1 MPFWQAL
8 LFPIKFNVVPLRHG
22 FYELEWIERQFGNI
36 DRGCG
41 PFFRAISAYMQ
52 TTPLPR
58 TNVDQRRE
66 VCFVALSP
74 HRRYSL

>member
-36 DRGCG
+36 HR
-41 PFFRAISAYMQ
+41 PFFRAISTYMQ
-52 TTPLPR
+52 TIPQPR

-66 VCFVALSP
+66 VGFVALSP